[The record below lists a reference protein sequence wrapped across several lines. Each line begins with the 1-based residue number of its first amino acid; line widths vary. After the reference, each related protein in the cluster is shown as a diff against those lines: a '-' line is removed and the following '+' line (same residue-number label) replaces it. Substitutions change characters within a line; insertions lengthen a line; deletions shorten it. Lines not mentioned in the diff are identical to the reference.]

1 MEKCG
6 KEYIGNIRDMSI
18 EENNKEK
25 QPKKPKKKKWKVL
38 LINLSLMAALVLIVI
53 WVTLAWLQR
62 YTRHND
68 IVQVPDII
76 GMSVDEAAT
85 LLAQSNLYIN
95 VTDSVYDEKAT
106 PGAIVET
113 VPKVYSKIKRERAIY
128 VVINT
133 VSVMK
138 RIVPEIRE
146 ISMRQALATLQT
158 IGFTQITVQ
167 YVGGSHND
175 LALYLRTQDGRTVSP
190 GEKLPFNTPLVLVVS
205 SNDPMLMIL
214 NDNQAQPELMDES
227 EDENWF

>member
-1 MEKCG
+1 
-6 KEYIGNIRDMSI
+6 MSI

-113 VPKVYSKIKRERAIY
+113 VPKVHSKIKRERAIY

>member
-1 MEKCG
+1 MGKYG

-18 EENNKEK
+18 EENNREK
-25 QPKKPKKKKWKVL
+25 QPKKPAKKKWKVL

-113 VPKVYSKIKRERAIY
+113 VPKVHSKIKRERAIY

-146 ISMRQALATLQT
+146 ISMRQALATLQA